1 MCTRFRG
8 WSFFFAG
15 LAIWATTC
23 PMELARG
30 AQVPIAVTGFD
41 QSMVLAVGGTYT
53 GGGLTATMDDGT
65 LSPLQGTAWYEV
77 GQNSSAPTT
86 GLPIGV
92 VTSMGDP
99 TTTLEFAP
107 FGSGN
112 VPSDDAILI
121 DSTNTTGA
129 FTLSSP
135 ADYGSLALI
144 ASSATTSTTDVIGY
158 TLMFSD
164 GSTQTG
170 SLTVNNWFTSGE
182 TVAYGAGGRI
192 NQNGVYINVG
202 TVGAVPWVY
211 ELSIPVTPTTALL
224 DKVNFAYSSGAG
236 HTAIFALSGGIAAV
250 PEPSSAILIGLGG
263 LGCCAQRM
271 MRRRKHRHEA

>member
-1 MCTRFRG
+1 MCTRFGG

-23 PMELARG
+23 PIELARG
-30 AQVPIAVTGFD
+30 AQVPISVTGFD
-41 QSMVLAVGGTYT
+41 QSMVVAAGETFLGGA
-53 GGGLTATMDDGT
+53 LTATMDGGT
-65 LSPLQGTAWYEV
+65 GSFVSTSTWYGV
-77 GQNSSAPTT
+77 GQNTSAPTT

-144 ASSATTSTTDVIGY
+144 AATATTSTTNVIGY

-182 TVAYGAGGRI
+182 TVAYGAGGRLT
-192 NQNGVYINVG
+192 QYQDINVG
-202 TVGAVPWVY
+202 APGEVPWVY

-236 HTAIFALSGGIAAV
+236 HTAIFALSGAIAV
-250 PEPSSAILIGLGG
+250 PEPSSAILMGLGG
-263 LGCCAQRM
+263 LGLCAQWM
-271 MRRRKHRHEA
+271 MRRRHKHRHEV

>member
-1 MCTRFRG
+1 MCPRFRG

-23 PMELARG
+23 PIELARG
-30 AQVPIAVTGFD
+30 AQVPISVTGFD
-41 QSMVLAVGGTYT
+41 QSMVVAAGESYAGGA
-53 GGGLTATMDDGT
+53 LTASMDDGT
-65 LSPLQGTAWYEV
+65 RSPLAGTTWYGV
-77 GQNSSAPTT
+77 GQNASAPTT

-121 DSTNTTGA
+121 DSTHTTGA

-135 ADYGSLALI
+135 ADYGSLALMT
-144 ASSATTSTTDVIGY
+144 STATTSTTNVIGY

-192 NQNGVYINVG
+192 NQLNNDI
-202 TVGAVPWVY
+202 
-211 ELSIPVTPTTALL
+211 
-224 DKVNFAYSSGAG
+224 
-236 HTAIFALSGGIAAV
+236 
-250 PEPSSAILIGLGG
+250 
-263 LGCCAQRM
+263 
-271 MRRRKHRHEA
+271 